1 MVPKAPNRKESPN
14 LSHHKLNRERG
25 RKKEKIWDYA
35 EETEITQIAAYQMMR
50 LSQL

>member
-14 LSHHKLNRERG
+14 LQSHHKLNRGG